1 MQVAYRVVA
10 CPLVVSI
17 RFDKECSLHTRA
29 RKPRLLTF
37 MNVEGIC
44 PDCLED
50 EDFSD
55 GKCLE
60 KENA

>member
-10 CPLVVSI
+10 RPLVVSI
-17 RFDKECSLHTRA
+17 RFDKERSLHTRA

-55 GKCLE
+55 GK
-60 KENA
+60 